1 MNRFALL
8 RFVSGEPPLIFSGV
22 PLPRMAG
29 LETRVAEVWPD
40 TYVCNTFDPDRGL
53 SFNQY
58 VIDAERPA
66 LVHTGG
72 ADMLD
77 HVVAGI
83 ERVVAVDD
91 LAFAVATH
99 FEADEC
105 GALSALLERHPALR
119 PVGSPVT
126 ARQLRGFGIHADALV
141 REGGGTLDLGD
152 RSLEFLSYPAE
163 MHLWEGLLA
172 FDPGASG
179 LFSSDVFRRRG
190 RVADLVVTEA
200 LAMDDVPPDRCPSDD
215 HRASLVRSLVDLD
228 PRYVAPGHGPVIVRR

>member
-1 MNRFALL
+1 MTA
-8 RFVSGEPPLIFSGV
+8 
-22 PLPRMAG
+22 A
-29 LETRVAEVWPD
+29 ETRVAEIWPD
-40 TYVCNTFDPDRGL
+40 TYVCNTFDPDSGL

-72 ADMLD
+72 VDLLD
-77 HVVAGI
+77 HVIEGI
-83 ERVVAVDD
+83 ERVVPVED

-105 GALSALLERHPALR
+105 GALAALLDRAPDLR
-119 PVGSPVT
+119 PVGSAVT
-126 ARQLRGFGIHADALV
+126 ARQLRGFGIHEDALV
-141 REGGGTLDLGD
+141 RGGGDALDLGD

-172 FDPGASG
+172 FDPAAEG

-190 RVADLVVTEA
+190 AVDELVIEES
-200 LAMDDVPPDRCPSDD
+200 LAMDDVPADRCPSDGL
-215 HRASLVRSLVDLD
+215 RASLVRSLVDLD
-228 PRYVAPGHGPVIVRR
+228 PRYVAPGHGPVIDRS